1 MVRPTAAFIWP
12 RPRIPIPP
20 GAHQKWG
27 GNGELGSAIAGQ
39 KALIGLFTNWL
50 VGQRMLLQ
58 SRNVFICVIGL
69 ILAAISFSHAVD
81 EGELGEA
88 EKASSLVQDDAASR
102 QHGDQL
108 NSQGL
113 SMDISPEQIDRS
125 YETVDDNEQN
135 SARVARITS
144 CYQASVGRYQSE
156 ERGAITNTFSESARF
171 DSAMTHFT
179 ARRDSW
185 RQFDSC
191 SRF

>member
-1 MVRPTAAFIWP
+1 
-12 RPRIPIPP
+12 
-20 GAHQKWG
+20 
-27 GNGELGSAIAGQ
+27 
-39 KALIGLFTNWL
+39 
-50 VGQRMLLQ
+50 MLLQ
-58 SRNVFICVIGL
+58 SRNVFICVLGFVL
-69 ILAAISFSHAVD
+69 SAISFSHAFD
-81 EGELGEA
+81 ENELGEA

-113 SMDISPEQIDRS
+113 NLDISPEQIDKS
-125 YETVDDNEQN
+125 YETIDDNEQN

-156 ERGAITNTFSESARF
+156 ERGAITNDFSESAKF

-179 ARRDSW
+179 ARRDS
-185 RQFDSC
+185 RQQFDSC